1 MRTKCRSGRRRIGV
15 SLGAKAFAPA
25 SCFPSSLR
33 RVTSHKFTKFVRRS
47 GEAFSGAAP
56 QGRGEQTLKLIRS
69 AVFPESSWFAD
80 FLLMRGC
87 QRLGQPIEKPTS
99 PRPSGTGIFPYSRMP
114 ALKCRPIFK
123 APLRGASRHRAIR
136 TGFRE
141 GDLLSASGQPV

>member
-1 MRTKCRSGRRRIGV
+1 MKTCKNFTTSRPMTLNTYAAGSG
-15 SLGAKAFAPA
+15 LAAKAFAPA

-114 ALKCRPIFK
+114 AFK
-123 APLRGASRHRAIR
+123 APAY
-136 TGFRE
+136 FQ
-141 GDLLSASGQPV
+141 SASPRREQPSSHLDWIS